1 MGRKSGNS
9 GLTWVVVVVI
19 LGGIVVQALKEA
31 WPLLLLAGVV
41 YVLYKIYSS
50 SPRPQPPSPVQI
62 PDERPTYRHQKSSS
76 EPIPEFTV
84 TITTS
89 TGSSGYTI
97 PPSPA
102 PAKKDAKWIPRGESI
117 NVAGFDISGGM
128 LYVGTSL
135 PAAFG
140 AQDPALIDPRKLV
153 AKYGEYTER
162 QTNYWPSYS
171 DITPQARHAY
181 LKWLAE
187 GRCHPE
193 ADIGYVFLYFYGLER
208 RGLIDIAKNGEGKED
223 LPHIIAELKRLLGIY
238 GGKSD
243 SFRRYC
249 GHLLE
254 YISLMEYPAKMYT
267 SSVPD
272 LVHSYELPFQLR
284 VAVGQCAV
292 DGVPVPEPF
301 AFAWAQHDPM
311 ISRRTPVTRCPAEF
325 RKLFAL
331 KYRELYGD
339 GIKLSP
345 NKTKLKLSYFPASAG
360 LRNNGEI
367 NLRFGDLPDVTAL
380 TGPTKKLQAVVDACA
395 TGLDAFSRYL
405 GKNPGKEQALEAILL
420 LPAQIWPSTARSAL
434 TTLKSRIES
443 GDGVLSLRQ
452 LAASFSFAGDLSRDK
467 ILSLARALESEGIGV
482 EPNVLGG
489 AKTPKQDDVLALFR
503 LPPPLPEPATSPAYQ
518 AAAITLDLAAAVAH
532 ADGEFSTVEA
542 EHLTAN
548 VESWVHLTT
557 AHRERLKARVK
568 LLSATSVTLVGMKK
582 KVETL
587 DKGAK
592 EAIASFA
599 ALIVQIDGTASHAE
613 VKTLEKIHSL
623 LGLERSDVYTRVH
636 KAATSAS
643 TPVSPEKG
651 RPSSPVGAI
660 SLDQSRIEALQKDS
674 EKVSALLG
682 AIFNEEQEPVLTP
695 AAEEDEVEP
704 ESSTSVLGLDEKH
717 SAFARILMSRHSWE
731 RGELADVA
739 SDLDIM
745 LDGALEQINEASFDA
760 FDVPCTEGDDPIE
773 INPEIL
779 EKLNHEQPANSTE
792 RP

>member
-9 GLTWVVVVVI
+9 GMTWVVVLII
-19 LGGIVVQALKEA
+19 LGGIFVQALKEA

-50 SPRPQPPSPVQI
+50 SSRPPPPAPVQM
-62 PDERPTYRHQKSSS
+62 PEERPTYRRQKVSN
-76 EPIPEFTV
+76 EPVPEFTV

-89 TGSSGYTI
+89 TGSNGYAI
-97 PPSPA
+97 PPSPVMA
-102 PAKKDAKWIPRGESI
+102 PKDAKWIPRGESI
-117 NVAGFDISGGM
+117 NIAGFDIPGGM

-135 PAAFG
+135 PATSG
-140 AQDPALIDPRKLV
+140 YPDPALIDPRKQV

-193 ADIGYVFLYFYGLER
+193 ADVGYVFLYFYGLER
-208 RGLIDIAKNGEGKED
+208 RVLMDIAKNGEGKED
-223 LPHIIAELKRLLGIY
+223 LPYIIAELKRLLGIY
-238 GGKSD
+238 GGRSD

-254 YISLMEYPAKMYT
+254 YLSLMEYPAKMYA

-325 RKLFAL
+325 GKLFAL

-345 NKTKLKLSYFPASAG
+345 NKTKLRLSYFPASAG
-360 LRNNGEI
+360 FRGGGEI

-380 TGPTKKLQAVVDACA
+380 TGPTKKLQAVVDDCA
-395 TGLDAFSRYL
+395 SSLDAFSRYV
-405 GKNPGKEQALEAILL
+405 GKNPGKEQALEGILL
-420 LPAQIWPSTARSAL
+420 LPAKIWPSTARSAL
-434 TTLKSRIES
+434 TGLKSRIGS
-443 GDGVLSLRQ
+443 GDSVIPLRQ
-452 LAASFSFAGDLSRDK
+452 LAATFSFTGDLTRDK
-467 ILSLARALESEGIGV
+467 VLSLARALESEGIGV

-489 AKTPKQDDVLALFR
+489 AKTPKQDDLLALFH
-503 LPPPLPEPATSPAYQ
+503 LSTPLPEPPSSPAYQ

-532 ADGEFSTVEA
+532 ADGEFSAVEV

-548 VESWVHLTT
+548 VESWVHLTA

-568 LLSATSVTLVGMKK
+568 LLSTTSVTLVGMKK

-599 ALIVQIDGTASHAE
+599 ALMVQIDGTASHAE

-636 KAATSAS
+636 KAATSAA
-643 TPVSPEKG
+643 TPVPSEKV
-651 RPSSPVGAI
+651 RPSSPTGAI
-660 SLDQSRIEALQKDS
+660 VLDQSRIEALQKDS

-682 AIFNEEQEPVLTP
+682 AIFNEEQEPIPTP
-695 AAEEDEVEP
+695 AVEEDEVEP
-704 ESSTSVLGLDEKH
+704 ESRTGVLGLDEKH
-717 SAFARILMSRHSWE
+717 SAFARILLSRLSWE
-731 RGELADVA
+731 RAELTDVA

-779 EKLNHEQPANSTE
+779 EKINHEHPAN
-792 RP
+792 